1 VPSVVKITPHFLP
14 IFIAPKLNTMAFE
27 NILIEHKARI
37 QYIIINRES
46 KLNALNKATL
56 AELHIALTDA
66 FANHEVGGLIITGAG
81 QKAFVAGAD
90 ISEFASFDAVAG
102 KQLAEEGQTKVFDLI
117 ENGPK
122 PVIAAVNGFAL
133 GGGLEL
139 AMACHIRV
147 ASDNAKMGLPEVT
160 LGLIPGYG
168 GTQRLTR
175 LVGKGKAFEMIMTAD
190 MISATDALQF
200 GLVNHVVSQDELLA
214 KAEEILSKILLRAP
228 LAIAS
233 AIKAINAADHAGID
247 GFATEIDEFGN
258 CFGTEDLKEGVN
270 AFLEKRKPEFKGK

>member
-1 VPSVVKITPHFLP
+1 
-14 IFIAPKLNTMAFE
+14 MDFE
-27 NILIEHKARI
+27 NIIVDLKDRI
-37 QYIIINRES
+37 QYVIINRES

-56 AELHIALTDA
+56 NELHIAITGA
-66 FANHEVGGLIITGAG
+66 FNNAQVGGIIITGAG

-90 ISEFASFDAVAG
+90 ISEFASLDAEGGG
-102 KQLAEEGQTKVFDLI
+102 KLAREEQVNVFDLV

-139 AMACHIRV
+139 AMACHIRI

-175 LVGKGKAFEMIMTAD
+175 LVGKGKALEMIMTAD
-190 MISATDALQF
+190 MITAADAFQF
-200 GLVNHVVSQDELLA
+200 GLVNHVVGQDELLP
-214 KAEEILSKILLRAP
+214 KAEELLSKMLLRAP
-228 LAIAS
+228 LALAS
-233 AIKAINAADHAGID
+233 AIKAVNAATTPGLD
-247 GFATEIDEFGN
+247 GFEVEIEEFGK
-258 CFGTEDLKEGVN
+258 CFGTEDLKEGVS
-270 AFLEKRKPEFKGK
+270 AFLEKRKPAFKGK

>member
-1 VPSVVKITPHFLP
+1 
-14 IFIAPKLNTMAFE
+14 MAFE
-27 NILIEHKARI
+27 NILLERKGSI
-37 QYIIINRES
+37 QYITINRES

-56 AELHIALTDA
+56 AELHIALAESFSD
-66 FANHEVGGLIITGAG
+66 NEIGGLIITGAG

-90 ISEFASFDAVAG
+90 ISEFAAFDAVAG
-102 KQLAEEGQTKVFDLI
+102 KALASEGQAKVFDLI

-139 AMACHIRV
+139 AMACHIRI

-168 GTQRLTR
+168 GTQRLTA

-190 MISATDALQF
+190 MVTAADALQF
-200 GLVNHVVSQDELLA
+200 GLVNYVVSQDELLV
-214 KAEEILSKILLRAP
+214 KAEEVLNKMLQRAP
-228 LAIAS
+228 LALAS
-233 AIKAINAADHAGID
+233 AIKAVNAVGKPGMN
-247 GFATEIDEFGN
+247 GFEIEIEEFSK
-258 CFGTEDLKEGVN
+258 CFGTEDLKEGVS
-270 AFLEKRKPEFKGK
+270 AFFQKRKANFKGK